1 MISGFPAASGV
12 PPRTAVEPAAPPVAP
27 VVSPGTAP
35 TRADATGPGPRL
47 LSRLKDIYIRDP
59 GPLGNGEMV
68 SPEFVFEV
76 SYGYVGR
83 SETFRFAEHMNE
95 PDVVE
100 FKPWFMA
107 MVLAVRAAGSGR
119 TEFSFRYPDSEAE
132 GVTWRVRKDADPEEA
147 LRAMYICRQIPRV
160 VPPLAEMSYPRF
172 WPELFCCRDW
182 KAGGLVVMV
191 SATGQGKS
199 TTLAAIM
206 RRRLELYAGHGRT
219 VEDPIELP
227 MAGSWGA
234 GECHQTEIPRLLDG
248 EPVPREKAWQM
259 ALSACMRGF
268 PSIPDSKI
276 LLVGEIRDP
285 ASAVEAIM
293 AAASGHLV
301 LTTVHGGS
309 VIEGIR
315 RIGGFAATA
324 LGSDMAND
332 FFGGS
337 FLAAIHQ
344 KMRMTDRPGWQSRAY
359 SGTLLVSST
368 SGDDG
373 APSPVASCIRRGE
386 YAKLN
391 NEIDQQRAKYEAV
404 LNAVGQRQ
412 YDNARPEER
421 MAMFERWYES
431 VTKPRTDS
439 ASNVR

>member
-1 MISGFPAASGV
+1 MISGFPAPAGGV
-12 PPRTAVEPAAPPVAP
+12 PKTPVVPPALPPALPVVESVPAA
-27 VVSPGTAP
+27 
-35 TRADATGPGPRL
+35 RADGPGPRL
-47 LSRLKDIYIRDP
+47 LTRLKDIYIRDP
-59 GPLGNGEMV
+59 GPLNDNQMV
-68 SPEFVFEV
+68 DPGFVFEI

-83 SETFRFAEHMNE
+83 SETFRFGEHAAEA
-95 PDVVE
+95 DVQEFRDWFLGMVE
-100 FKPWFMA
+100 
-107 MVLAVRAAGSGR
+107 AVRSAGMDR
-119 TEFSFRYPDSEAE
+119 TEFSFRFPDNEAE
-132 GVTWRVRKDADPEEA
+132 GITWRVRKDADPEEPR
-147 LRAMYICRQIPRV
+147 RAMYICRQIPRV
-160 VPPLAEMSYPRF
+160 VPPLAEMDYPRF

-234 GECHQTEIPRLLDG
+234 GECHQTEIPRLVDG
-248 EPVPREKAWQM
+248 QPVPREKAWQM
-259 ALSACMRGF
+259 ALAACMRGF

-324 LGSDMAND
+324 LGESMAND

-344 KMRMTDRPGWQSRAY
+344 KMRMTDRPGWRSRAY

-373 APSPVASCIRRGE
+373 APSPVASCIRQGQ
-386 YAKLN
+386 YARLN
-391 NEIDQQRAKYEAV
+391 NEIDQQRSKYDAV
-404 LNAVGQRQ
+404 LGPAGQRQ
-412 YDNARPEER
+412 YDNASPPER
-421 MAMFERWYES
+421 MAMFEKWYES

-439 ASNVR
+439 AKP